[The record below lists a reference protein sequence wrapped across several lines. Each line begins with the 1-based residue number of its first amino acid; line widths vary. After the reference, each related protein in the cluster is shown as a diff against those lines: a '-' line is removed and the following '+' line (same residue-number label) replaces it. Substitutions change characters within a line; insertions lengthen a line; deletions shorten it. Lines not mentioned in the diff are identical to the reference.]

1 MSFSHAETH
10 DPAIELADAGTAL
23 FTLTAQSVQ
32 MIEMLRDHMA
42 QSATVPGV
50 GLMSLDD
57 YLDWTQRTLENWMT
71 FQASCSRGMSSCF
84 DLVMEPWL
92 HPPTQRETET
102 GPHSNGQ
109 A

>member
-32 MIEMLRDHMA
+32 MVEMLRDHMA
-42 QSATVPGV
+42 QYTEVPGA

-57 YLDWTQRTLENWMT
+57 YLDWTQRTVENWMT
-71 FQASCSRGMSSCF
+71 FQASCSRGMSSCL

-92 HPPTQRETET
+92 HPQTERET
-102 GPHSNGQ
+102 GPRSSGQ
-109 A
+109 T